1 MQFYKSVPYLKIAAV
16 VSMLFFVGCS
26 AKYSGPKNEKYYQ
39 RIWCDQNGGRTEY
52 VLDDATRVDCLLS
65 EYAVEV
71 DWGEKWAEGVGQ
83 AQYYARETRRKPGLL
98 LIIEKGEE
106 RFVERAKRSG
116 EYSNL
121 KIWTIKK

>member
-1 MQFYKSVPYLKIAAV
+1 
-16 VSMLFFVGCS
+16 MLFAAGCS

-39 RIWCDQNGGRTEY
+39 SIWCDQRGGRTEY
-52 VLDDATRVDCLLS
+52 VLDDATRVDCLLP

-98 LIIEKGEE
+98 LIIGKGEE
-106 RFVERAKRSG
+106 RFIERAKRSG
-116 EYSNL
+116 EYSDL
-121 KIWTIKK
+121 KVWTVRK